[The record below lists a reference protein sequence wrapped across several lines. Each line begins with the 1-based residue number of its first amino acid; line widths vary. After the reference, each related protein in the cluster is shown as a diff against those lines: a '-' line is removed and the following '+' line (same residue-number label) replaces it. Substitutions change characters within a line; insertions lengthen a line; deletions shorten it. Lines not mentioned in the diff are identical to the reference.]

1 MSNHVIKAAAS
12 RNLSSRTR
20 KRLFCDVDG
29 ASGINPS
36 VSNSIKK
43 RGFSD
48 ARNNLAGKMLT
59 PPIPDCQKGP
69 FGTLG
74 ARLAAAVA
82 VVGTRRNE
90 GERRESSAP
99 KAERAAGPSVGL
111 DTGCKGTRGGG
122 GYRDGHLDS
131 LLRSSTHRY
140 QRGLSRPLEVI
151 LSASQGHRLRTFPEW
166 GNIALLLLPNEEP
179 FSRRGECAS

>member
-99 KAERAAGPSVGL
+99 KAERERGRQALPWAWILDGRGPAAVVV
-111 DTGCKGTRGGG
+111 TGTA
-122 GYRDGHLDS
+122 
-131 LLRSSTHRY
+131 TWIRY
-140 QRGLSRPLEVI
+140 
-151 LSASQGHRLRTFPEW
+151 
-166 GNIALLLLPNEEP
+166 
-179 FSRRGECAS
+179 CARAPIDISEA